1 MQPDFRTFKS
11 FSDTGFRQFFQIRIL
26 LEFTRAS
33 RFALNASR
41 EFYIFG

>member
-11 FSDTGFRQFFQIRIL
+11 FSAPVFRQFFQIRIL

-33 RFALNASR
+33 RFALNASP
-41 EFYIFG
+41 EFLIFG